1 MILKLSQNDFVV
13 KKKVRYELLMK
24 SQLLSIIDIFFI
36 VYRKIVLSQN
46 VL

>member
-24 SQLLSIIDIFFI
+24 SELLSIIDIFFI
-36 VYRKIVLSQN
+36 VYRKIVLRQN